1 MIDHPVLPFDVH
13 ILQQDVIYKYIFL
26 TMLDIPHSLTL
37 LIELCIML
45 DKGTELQ
52 KGEDMCLFVGL

>member
-1 MIDHPVLPFDVH
+1 
-13 ILQQDVIYKYIFL
+13 
-26 TMLDIPHSLTL
+26 MLDIPHSLTL

>member
-1 MIDHPVLPFDVH
+1 MED
-13 ILQQDVIYKYIFL
+13 ILQQYIMYKDIFL
-26 TMLDIPHSLTL
+26 TMLDNPYSLCF

-45 DKGTELQ
+45 DKGTKLQ